1 MEAIDPYTLLIYR
14 PDSIRVWQYSEIR
27 ERLRWYYMV
36 MRDEMP
42 AKYRIVK
49 RIESPINPYDESVDV
64 KELWKI
70 HDKLAMEFRGILAK
84 IKSGDMRLEELGEP
98 EYSFLDV
105 KIAIA
110 RRMLRSCEICE
121 RRCRVNRLGGERGFC
136 FMDKDVIVHTYFLHM
151 GEESVLV
158 PSGTIFYGGCNF
170 RCVFCQNWDIS
181 QENPRNG
188 IKVTPRILAKIQEE
202 LRRSGA
208 RNINHVGGDP
218 TPHLPFILES
228 LKYMD
233 INVPQLWNSN
243 MYLTVES
250 MKLLK
255 DVIDIWLPDFKY
267 GNDKCAMRYSYAPRY
282 FEIVTRNLKMVH
294 DEGDEIIIRHLVLPN
309 NLECC
314 TRPILEYIAENLPRA
329 LVNIMD
335 QYRPEYHVA
344 RNPGKWPEI
353 SRRLRHSEIEEAF
366 RIAREAGLNKCIE
379 DLCFKGEE

>member
-1 MEAIDPYTLLIYR
+1 MIESIDPYTLLIYR
-14 PDSIRVWQYSEIR
+14 PDAIRVWHHREIR
-27 ERLRWYYMV
+27 EKLRWYYLV

-49 RIESPINPYDESVDV
+49 RVPSPINPYDES
-64 KELWKI
+64 I
-70 HDKLAMEFRGILAK
+70 
-84 IKSGDMRLEELGEP
+84 SLEELWRVHESLEREFKKIYNEIKDSKITLEELEQP

-110 RRMLRSCEICE
+110 KRMLKSCTICE
-121 RRCRVNRLGGERGFC
+121 RRCGVNRIAGEKGFC
-136 FMDKDVIVHTYFLHM
+136 QMNKDVVVHTYFLHM

-181 QENPRNG
+181 QENPRQG
-188 IKVTPRILAKIQEE
+188 MRATPQILAKIQEE
-202 LRRSGA
+202 LRKSGA

-218 TPHLPFILES
+218 TPHLPYILES
-228 LKYMD
+228 LKYTD

-243 MYLTVES
+243 MYLTIES
-250 MKLLK
+250 LKLLK

-267 GNDKCAMRYSYAPRY
+267 GNDKCAIRYSFAPRY
-282 FEIVTRNLKMVH
+282 FEIVSRNLKIVH
-294 DEGDEIIIRHLVLPN
+294 DEGDNMIIRHLVLPN

-314 TRPILEYIAENLPRA
+314 TRPILEYIAKNLPNA

-344 RNPGKWPEI
+344 SMPGKWPEI
-353 SRRLRHSEIEEAF
+353 SRRLKHSEIEAAF
-366 RIAREAGLNKCIE
+366 RIAREVGLNKCIE
-379 DLCFKGEE
+379 DLCFRGD